1 MIPLSTT
8 TIAVLRLK
16 SGSEYDEPYGG
27 AEPLNRD
34 VIATG
39 VRAVIDNPA
48 GRVQVEGGQ
57 QAIATYG
64 LKCDPT
70 DLHYLDLIQEEPTGR
85 LFRVDWIIAYPD
97 HVEATMRDTEGES

>member
-16 SGSEYDEPYGG
+16 TGSEYDEPYGG

-39 VRAVIDNPA
+39 IRAVLDHPQ
-48 GRVQVEGGQ
+48 GRAQLEGGQ
-57 QAIATYG
+57 QNIATYG

-70 DLHYLDLIQEEPTGR
+70 DVRYLDMIQEEPTGR
-85 LFRVDWIIAYPD
+85 LFRIDWFIAYPD
-97 HVEATMRDTEGES
+97 HVEAGLHDTEGEA